1 MQVHYTVDI
10 LFISTLYR
18 CGSRKR
24 GSQHK
29 KKSMLTSNDNGFGH
43 TGSHIKWPSRNEYT
57 IGVTM
62 YGLYLISAIL
72 CLFYNGSQLK
82 FKV

>member
-1 MQVHYTVDI
+1 
-10 LFISTLYR
+10 
-18 CGSRKR
+18 
-24 GSQHK
+24 
-29 KKSMLTSNDNGFGH
+29 MLTSNDNGFGH